1 MNFVTS
7 TPTMSVYTIAPKI
20 KVKLKNSVNSI
31 MVDLNENTNINI
43 PLRNLLALIFAVA
56 VSVTGYV
63 NLTSRITQLE
73 HDRNIRDVDIGNN
86 TEFRIK
92 WPRGELGALPEDAE
106 QNLRLQYI
114 EKHLEEV
121 EKIARTLEIKANQE
135 KCTPWDLN
143 PKPID

>member
-1 MNFVTS
+1 MVFDQL
-7 TPTMSVYTIAPKI
+7 II
-20 KVKLKNSVNSI
+20 KVIHLQLNTY

-43 PLRNLLALIFAVA
+43 PLRNLLALIFMVA

-63 NLTSRITQLE
+63 NVTSRITQLE
-73 HDRNIRDVDIGNN
+73 HDRNIRDVEIGAN

-114 EKHLEEV
+114 EKHLAEV
-121 EKIARTLEIKANQE
+121 QKIARTLEIKASQQE
-135 KCTPWDLN
+135 
-143 PKPID
+143 

>member
-1 MNFVTS
+1 
-7 TPTMSVYTIAPKI
+7 
-20 KVKLKNSVNSI
+20 
-31 MVDLNENTNINI
+31 MVDLNQDTNINI

-73 HDRNIRDVDIGNN
+73 HDRNIRDVDIGHN

-114 EKHLEEV
+114 EKHLAEV
-121 EKIARTLEIKANQE
+121 QKIARTLEIKASQQE
-135 KCTPWDLN
+135 
-143 PKPID
+143 

>member
-1 MNFVTS
+1 
-7 TPTMSVYTIAPKI
+7 
-20 KVKLKNSVNSI
+20 

-43 PLRNLLALIFAVA
+43 PLRNLLALIFMVA

-63 NLTSRITQLE
+63 NVTSRITQLE
-73 HDRNIRDVDIGNN
+73 HDRNIRDVAIEAN

-114 EKHLEEV
+114 EKHLYEV
-121 EKIARTLEIKANQE
+121 QKIARALEINANQQE
-135 KCTPWDLN
+135 
-143 PKPID
+143 

>member
-1 MNFVTS
+1 MVFDQL
-7 TPTMSVYTIAPKI
+7 II
-20 KVKLKNSVNSI
+20 KVIHLQLNTY

-43 PLRNLLALIFAVA
+43 PLRNLLALIFMVA

-63 NLTSRITQLE
+63 NVTSRITQLE
-73 HDRNIRDVDIGNN
+73 HDRNIRDVEIGAN

-114 EKHLEEV
+114 EKHLTEV
-121 EKIARTLEIKANQE
+121 QKIARTLEIKASQQE
-135 KCTPWDLN
+135 
-143 PKPID
+143 

>member
-1 MNFVTS
+1 
-7 TPTMSVYTIAPKI
+7 
-20 KVKLKNSVNSI
+20 

-43 PLRNLLALIFAVA
+43 PLRNLLALIFMVA

-63 NLTSRITQLE
+63 NVTTRITQLE
-73 HDRNIRDVDIGNN
+73 HSQNIRDVEMGAN

-114 EKHLEEV
+114 EKHLDEV
-121 EKIARTLEIKANQE
+121 EKIARTLEIKADNAG
-135 KCTPWDLN
+135 LR
-143 PKPID
+143 